1 MHGTVFS
8 LAKRATHEFSKT
20 PVPSFRLIAGEGVEG
35 DAHRGTSVQH
45 RSRVRHDPSQ
55 PNLRQVH
62 LISAELLD
70 ELAAAGFRVAAGDI
84 GENITT
90 LGLDLLSLPTG
101 TRLMLGDNAV
111 IEITGLRNPCMQL
124 DQFQHGLMSALLG
137 RDLNGQ
143 LVRKGGVM
151 AIVLE
156 GGEVRTGDQIS
167 VVLPDGVHHPL
178 KPV

>member
-1 MHGTVFS
+1 MHGIILS
-8 LAKRATHEFSKT
+8 LAKKATHDFSKT
-20 PVPSFRLIAGEGVEG
+20 PVPSFHLIAGEGVEG

-45 RSRVRHDPSQ
+45 RSRVLRDPSQ

-62 LISAELLD
+62 LISAELLE
-70 ELAAAGFRVAAGDI
+70 ELAAAGFKVAAGDI

-90 LGLDLLSLPTG
+90 RGLDLLSLPTG
-101 TRLMLGDNAV
+101 TRLMLGDNAT
-111 IEITGLRNPCMQL
+111 IEITGLRNPCAQL
-124 DQFQHGLMSALLG
+124 NEFQPGLMSALLD
-137 RDLNGQ
+137 RDPDGQ

-151 AIVLE
+151 AIVLK